1 MLTRSV
7 LALPF
12 DAHPQ
17 PPTHAKHDKSM
28 NRFSDLAAR
37 LSRLPGCPLPRL
49 PAQLGVPSP
58 CLHGLCDF
66 ISQRLTRY

>member
-37 LSRLPGCPLPRL
+37 LSRLPRLRAPPAARPAGCSESLSTRPL
-49 PAQLGVPSP
+49 
-58 CLHGLCDF
+58 
-66 ISQRLTRY
+66 